1 MSTMTLNKVTYK
13 AFTESERKMTAMEK
27 FRNYITENSA
37 IIISGLAMLNGNT
50 NAYRIYRMLSR

>member
-1 MSTMTLNKVTYK
+1 MTLNKVTYK
-13 AFTESERKMTAMEK
+13 AFTESERKMTAMGK